1 MGEILNNIRICN
13 YTTAPFFT
21 EFLHLKD
28 TAGPNMIFVARKK
41 IILAENHVMQVLY
54 KKFPNH
60 VMGNHVMEN
69 HVR

>member
-1 MGEILNNIRICN
+1 LN
-13 YTTAPFFT
+13 YTTAPFFA

-54 KKFPNH
+54 KKIS
-60 VMGNHVMEN
+60 MA
-69 HVR
+69 